1 MREHSSQASNAMRYA
16 MKPAATGA
24 LQNSQSGGPRD
35 PVMAEQQQQQ
45 QNHSLYEWVWSF
57 ISQKTADSTK
67 GNPQDAMDSALEEAS
82 RIVEAQR
89 KELENRNKTQAA
101 ELRAAT
107 ATVERLTAELDQSKA
122 DARRISDAYESLKK
136 QYDSKSALLD
146 SRTNTLHAAEQFLTK
161 YDDVPGD
168 EVENGLRDINSQ
180 ILTIAG
186 TCSDIDNLQEWF
198 KRPKK
203 RRDRPAEL
211 SPDMVSNLGQIV
223 GEKLLVV
230 LARLDYVE
238 DQIAVQLSM
247 QAIMCFFVARVCEIY
262 PYSPTRKA
270 RSGKGVWE
278 VYPEVHSNGTTMKPI
293 RIERIY

>member
-1 MREHSSQASNAMRYA
+1 MRDHSSQSSNAMRYA
-16 MKPAATGA
+16 MKTTATGA
-24 LQNSQSGGPRD
+24 LQASHSGGPRD
-35 PVMAEQQQQQ
+35 PVAGDQQQQVP
-45 QNHSLYEWVWSF
+45 SLYEWVWSF

-89 KELENRNKTQAA
+89 KELETRNKTQAA
-101 ELRAAT
+101 ELRAALST
-107 ATVERLTAELDQSKA
+107 IDRLNAEVEQSRVESRRLA
-122 DARRISDAYESLKK
+122 DAFDSLKK
-136 QYDSKSALLD
+136 QYESKSALLD

-161 YDDVPGD
+161 YDEVPGD

-186 TCSDIDNLQEWF
+186 TCSDLDNLQQSF

-203 RRDRPAEL
+203 RRERPAEV
-211 SPDMVSNLGQIV
+211 SPDMVNNLGAIV

-262 PYSPTRKA
+262 PLSPTRKA
-270 RSGKGVWE
+270 RSGKGIWE
-278 VYPEVHSNGTTMKPI
+278 IYPEIRANGTSAKFTSVV
-293 RIERIY
+293 RIY